1 MTQPREPE
9 TSETSETKS
18 RRPRV
23 ALFRRFPALIGRP
36 PVAPFDVA
44 SDTLLDV
51 TDKSRPLTLEA
62 AAVRYRH
69 LAPALR
75 ELQSVV
81 VPLYDECN
89 TEALLEQNRHRRQQV
104 LLLIG
109 ALLTT
114 SFGSIQAALAGS
126 VWPGIVVAIV
136 AAATS
141 AVSSVGRR
149 SASLDRYLDFR
160 RRAERLRSLYFRHL
174 AGSIDGAEP
183 RASRAALQEQAVALR
198 YDKGPAM

>member
-1 MTQPREPE
+1 MTQPRDPEPPE
-9 TSETSETKS
+9 KKS
-18 RRPRV
+18 WRPQV

-36 PVAPFDVA
+36 RGTPIDVT

-51 TDKSRPLTLEA
+51 TGRAPLTLDA
-62 AAVRYRH
+62 AADQYRH

-75 ELQSVV
+75 ELQAVV

-104 LLLIG
+104 MLLIG

-114 SFGSIQAALAGS
+114 SFGAVQAALAGS

-136 AAATS
+136 AAGTS

-149 SASLDRYLDFR
+149 SASLDRYLEFR

-174 AGSIDGAEP
+174 AGSIDGTEP
-183 RASRAALQEQAVALR
+183 GASRAALQEQAVSLR
-198 YDKGPAM
+198 YDNGPAA

>member
-9 TSETSETKS
+9 TSQTKHK
-18 RRPRV
+18 RRRV

-36 PVAPFDVA
+36 AAAPFDAA

-51 TDKSRPLTLEA
+51 TDQSRPLTLEA
-62 AAVRYRH
+62 AADQYRH

-75 ELQSVV
+75 ELQAVV

-109 ALLTT
+109 ALITT

-126 VWPGIVVAIV
+126 VWPGIVVAVV

-149 SASLDRYLDFR
+149 SASLDRYLEFR
-160 RRAERLRSLYFRHL
+160 RRAERLRSLYFRYL
-174 AGSIDGAEP
+174 AGSVGGAEP
-183 RASRAALQEQAVALR
+183 HASRAALQEQAVSLR
-198 YDKGPAM
+198 YDNGPAA

>member
-1 MTQPREPE
+1 MASAGRAHPTVPGAVREARHG
-9 TSETSETKS
+9 SVRCRVGHVVG
-18 RRPRV
+18 RRRQ
-23 ALFRRFPALIGRP
+23 
-36 PVAPFDVA
+36 
-44 SDTLLDV
+44 
-51 TDKSRPLTLEA
+51 SRPFTLDA
-62 AAVRYRH
+62 AADEYRH

-75 ELQSVV
+75 DLQAVV

-114 SFGSIQAALAGS
+114 SFGSIQAALTGS

-149 SASLDRYLDFR
+149 SASLDRYLEFR

-183 RASRAALQEQAVALR
+183 RASRATLQEQAVSLR
-198 YDKGPAM
+198 YDNGPAT